1 MDSKEAASAARQIIG
16 SYSPADPGS
25 TASALRDVWLQ
36 ATPTGIDLVRAE
48 QFLGLKTAGTP
59 VPVLKAMGKEIGKVA
74 RKRVADFIP
83 LARHLWDSYGREGR
97 IVAVS
102 FMGPMELAA
111 PETVVPVIYQLAQ
124 TCIAWE
130 DCDQLAMTALE
141 PIVRKD
147 PEGYLDRL
155 AAWVTNE
162 NKWVRRAAITAIGRL
177 PMKRAEYTVR
187 CLELVEPALGDSDL
201 DVKRALS
208 FAIRASARGQIAP
221 VRDFVLAHRD
231 AADPDSLW
239 VLCDVIRSMT
249 KTFLP
254 QFAKAPALLPVYRAW
269 LGTADARTRRS
280 VESAINI
287 LRKTI

>member
-1 MDSKEAASAARQIIG
+1 MNPKEAASAARQIIG
-16 SYSPADPGS
+16 DYSPTDPDS
-25 TASALRDVWLQ
+25 MAAALRDVWLQ
-36 ATPTGIDLVRAE
+36 ATPEGIDLAKAE

-59 VPVLKAMGKEIGKVA
+59 VPVLKAMGQEIGKAA

-83 LARHLWDSYGREGR
+83 LARHLWDNYGREGR
-97 IVAVS
+97 IVAS
-102 FMGPMELAA
+102 TFLGAMELAA
-111 PETVVPVIYQLAQ
+111 PEAVIPVIYQLAQ
-124 TCIAWE
+124 TCLAWE

-155 AAWVTNE
+155 APWVTDE

-177 PMKRAEYTVR
+177 PMKRAGYTTR

-208 FAIRASARGQIAP
+208 FAIRISARGQIGP
-221 VRDFVLAHRD
+221 VRDFILAHQD
-231 AADPDSLW
+231 VADPDSIW

-249 KTFLP
+249 RVFLP
-254 QFAKAPALLPVYRAW
+254 QLVELLPTYEAW
-269 LGTADARTRRS
+269 LETPGARTRRS
-280 VESAINI
+280 VGSAINT
-287 LRKTI
+287 LRKAKGR

>member
-1 MDSKEAASAARQIIG
+1 MDPKEAATAARQTLG
-16 SYSPADPGS
+16 SYSPTDPDS
-25 TASALRDVWLQ
+25 TAAALRDVWLQ
-36 ATPTGIDLVRAE
+36 ATPTGIDLVKAE

-83 LARHLWDSYGREGR
+83 LARHLWDEYGREGR
-97 IVAVS
+97 IVAVT
-102 FMGPMELAA
+102 FLGPMELAA
-111 PETVVPVIYQLAQ
+111 PEVVMPVIYRLAQ

-155 AAWVTNE
+155 AAWVTDE

-177 PMKRAEYTVR
+177 PMKRADYTAR
-187 CLELVEPALGDSDL
+187 CLELVEPALGDSDR

-208 FAIRASARGQIAP
+208 FAIRFSARGQIAP
-221 VRDFVLAHRD
+221 VRHFILAHRD
-231 AADPDSLW
+231 AADPDSIW

-249 KTFLP
+249 KAFLP
-254 QFAKAPALLPVYRAW
+254 QFADLLPVYEAW
-269 LGTADARTRRS
+269 LETTDARTRRG
-280 VESAINI
+280 VESAI
-287 LRKTI
+287 KTLKKAKGR

>member
-1 MDSKEAASAARQIIG
+1 
-16 SYSPADPGS
+16 
-25 TASALRDVWLQ
+25 
-36 ATPTGIDLVRAE
+36 
-48 QFLGLKTAGTP
+48 
-59 VPVLKAMGKEIGKVA
+59 MGKEIGKVA

-83 LARHLWDSYGREGR
+83 LARHLWDEYGREGR
-97 IVAVS
+97 IVAVT
-102 FMGPMELAA
+102 FLGPMELAA
-111 PETVVPVIYQLAQ
+111 PDEVIPVLYQLAQ

-155 AAWVTNE
+155 APWVTDE

-177 PMKRAEYTVR
+177 PMKRADYTAR

-208 FAIRASARGQIAP
+208 FAIRASARGRIAP

-231 AADPDSLW
+231 ATDPDSIW

-249 KTFLP
+249 KAFLP
-254 QFAKAPALLPVYRAW
+254 QFVVLLPVYEAW
-269 LGTADARTRRS
+269 LETADARTKRS
-280 VESAINI
+280 VESAINT
-287 LRKTI
+287 LKKAKGR